1 MQQVLGSRGR
11 GLAARSQGE
20 GAAAGRGRERPHKA
34 LTATDSTTPPLP
46 QPLPSPSTPRN
57 PGHPEMARG
66 PPPTHCHQLL
76 LPISGFDFGLFR
88 APHGYL
94 HWHSLGAG
102 LTLLGAR
109 SGQGSGSATLLCIF
123 THTHQMWLQAPL
135 SYLSFLVLRTLSLTG
150 GI

>member
-66 PPPTHCHQLL
+66 PPPPRTVTSSCSQ
-76 LPISGFDFGLFR
+76 
-88 APHGYL
+88 
-94 HWHSLGAG
+94 SLGLILVCSELPTDTSIGTAWG
-102 LTLLGAR
+102 LASRCWAPAVAR
-109 SGQGSGSATLLCIF
+109 GQGLQLSSAF
-123 THTHQMWLQAPL
+123 SHTHTKCGSKRP
-135 SYLSFLVLRTLSLTG
+135 FRTFPFWC
-150 GI
+150 